1 MMKNVYDVLLDE
13 VFTITKGAWI
23 EDEILQK
30 IEDDFIKRNRGHFL
44 IDTDSVAEMTLLHD
58 IIRKHFGMKYNLI

>member
-13 VFTITKGAWI
+13 VFTISKQSYINEKTI
-23 EDEILQK
+23 QK

-44 IDTDSVAEMTLLHD
+44 IDTDSVAEMSLLHD